1 MTTTVPQAFS
11 SILSSSASSSTVIP
25 SHLSNNGINNPGNL
39 SNLSSLSNLNDGAGF
54 ILDIP
59 SPGSS
64 GGGGSGGGLISPTA
78 GVKSERKRSFSRDSI
93 LGSAQKARNM
103 STQSSGSDMTLG
115 AGAGGSSNTN
125 AKNASGNNASGLS
138 SVDVKLNGGVLA
150 NDPSGDDSIN
160 PLKRRN
166 TETGGAVDYPRRRA
180 TIACEVCRS
189 RKSRCDGTKPKCK
202 LCTELGAECIY
213 REPGIKLDAGDKL
226 ILERLNRI
234 EGLLQMNL
242 AAGHNNALVMA
253 AAQQSQDS
261 PSSLSNSGAVGS
273 GSVGLGANAGG
284 LGGLGGTGIAP
295 DGGTNMWSEQTAAAA
310 AAAAAAGFV
319 SVIPAGGIGTWTSGT
334 NISTMPKVHTN
345 AALHL
350 LQWPMIRDLVSRPY
364 DPQIMLQLEMARQPL
379 HSLTKT
385 PCVDLSNTAAYIEA
399 YFERV
404 NMWYACVNPYTWR
417 SHYRSALS
425 NGFREGPESC
435 IVLLV
440 LSLGEASLRG
450 SISRIVPHEDPPGLQ
465 YFTAAWALLPG
476 MMTSNSVLAAQC
488 HLLAAAYLFYL
499 VRPLEAWNLLCTT
512 STKLQLLLM
521 SPNRVP
527 PEQRELTERI
537 YWNALLFESDL
548 LAEMDLPHSGVVQF
562 EENVGLPCGFE
573 GDEQQAVGRDD
584 LWYFLAEIALRRLLN
599 RVSQLIYS
607 KDSMASTTSLEP
619 VVAELDYQ
627 LTQWYE
633 SLPGPLQFPF
643 TRTLLA
649 DPIQT
654 VLRLRFFACRTI
666 IYRPYILAVL
676 DNEQALADPAVRSA
690 CHKCL
695 EASVRQL
702 EHITAHH
709 AGHMPYL
716 WQGALSIV
724 SQTLLVMG
732 ASMSASLSSIL
743 LTIVPHREVLDQII
757 TDVVVEIERYAGLA
771 PSLALAAEIIRE
783 AEVRRRAF
791 LSG

>member
-1 MTTTVPQAFS
+1 MSPSSNGDSPHSMTGTMTATANANAVRQFPLPTRDFS
-11 SILSSSASSSTVIP
+11 IE
-25 SHLSNNGINNPGNL
+25 
-39 SNLSSLSNLNDGAGF
+39 
-54 ILDIP
+54 IP
-59 SPGSS
+59 SPQLVASFN
-64 GGGGSGGGLISPTA
+64 GGNSLKSPTA
-78 GVKSERKRSFSRDSI
+78 LKSARTPSFSREGI
-93 LGSAQKARNM
+93 LGSAQKARNL
-103 STQSSGSDMTLG
+103 SQSSENRLDDVSNGLQNAHSDEG
-115 AGAGGSSNTN
+115 
-125 AKNASGNNASGLS
+125 
-138 SVDVKLNGGVLA
+138 
-150 NDPSGDDSIN
+150 SIN

-166 TETGGAVDYPRRRA
+166 TDAGVDYPRRRA

-234 EGLLQMNL
+234 ESLLQMNMVGGHSNGL
-242 AAGHNNALVMA
+242 ALSH
-253 AAQQSQDS
+253 DS
-261 PSSLSNSGAVGS
+261 PNMSNGTGLSGDN
-273 GSVGLGANAGG
+273 LLMQNAPGFTSIIPSGG
-284 LGGLGGTGIAP
+284 LGTWSTGA
-295 DGGTNMWSEQTAAAA
+295 N
-310 AAAAAAGFV
+310 
-319 SVIPAGGIGTWTSGT
+319 
-334 NISTMPKVHTN
+334 NISTMPKIHTN

-350 LQWPMIRDLVSRPY
+350 LQWPLIRDLVSRPY
-364 DPQIMLQLEMARQPL
+364 DPQILLQLEMAREPL

-385 PCVDLSNTAAYIEA
+385 PCVDLSNTNAYIEA

-404 NMWYACVNPYTWR
+404 NIWYACVNPYTWR
-417 SHYRSALS
+417 SHYRIALS

-440 LSLGEASLRG
+440 LSLGQASLRG

-521 SPNRVP
+521 TPNRVP
-527 PEQRELTERI
+527 ADQRELSERI

-548 LAEMDLPHSGVVQF
+548 LAELDLPHSGVVAF
-562 EENVGLPCGFE
+562 EENVGLPGGFE
-573 GDEQQAVGRDD
+573 GDEQEAVGRDD

-619 VVAELDYQ
+619 VVAELDFQ

-633 SLPGPLQFPF
+633 SLPMPLQFPF
-643 TRTLLA
+643 TRAMLP
-649 DPIQT
+649 DPVQT

-676 DNEQALADPAVRSA
+676 DNEQAVMDPAVRES

-695 EASVRQL
+695 EASIRQL
-702 EHITAHH
+702 EHIKAHH

-732 ASMSASLSSIL
+732 ATMSPSLSSIL
-743 LTIVPHREVLDQII
+743 LSLVPHRDTIDQII
-757 TDVVVEIERYAGLA
+757 NDVVMEVERYSVLS
-771 PSLALAAEIIRE
+771 PSLSLSAEIIKE

-791 LSG
+791 LSGRALQ

>member
-1 MTTTVPQAFS
+1 MSPSSNGDSPHSISGTMTATANANTVRQYPLPTRDFT
-11 SILSSSASSSTVIP
+11 I
-25 SHLSNNGINNPGNL
+25 
-39 SNLSSLSNLNDGAGF
+39 
-54 ILDIP
+54 DIP
-59 SPGSS
+59 SPQFIASANGVHS
-64 GGGGSGGGLISPTA
+64 LKSPT
-78 GVKSERKRSFSRDSI
+78 GLKLGRTMNFSREGI
-93 LGSAQKARNM
+93 LGSAQKARNL
-103 STQSSGSDMTLG
+103 SQSSDQRPDNVSNGMQKTSSDEG
-115 AGAGGSSNTN
+115 
-125 AKNASGNNASGLS
+125 
-138 SVDVKLNGGVLA
+138 
-150 NDPSGDDSIN
+150 IN
-160 PLKRRN
+160 PLKRRQ
-166 TETGGAVDYPRRRA
+166 TSDVGVDYPRRRA

-226 ILERLNRI
+226 ILEHLNRI
-234 EGLLQMNL
+234 ESLLQMNMG
-242 AAGHNNALVMA
+242 GHANGMA
-253 AAQQSQDS
+253 MSHDS
-261 PSSLSNSGAVGS
+261 PNMSNGTALSGDNLMMANGS
-273 GSVGLGANAGG
+273 NNFVSIIPSGG
-284 LGGLGGTGIAP
+284 LGTWSATA
-295 DGGTNMWSEQTAAAA
+295 TN
-310 AAAAAAGFV
+310 
-319 SVIPAGGIGTWTSGT
+319 

-350 LQWPMIRDLVSRPY
+350 LQWPLIRDLVSRPY
-364 DPQIMLQLEMARQPL
+364 DPQILLQLEMAREPL

-385 PCVDLSNTAAYIEA
+385 PCVDLSNTNAYIEA

-404 NMWYACVNPYTWR
+404 NVWYACVNPYTWR
-417 SHYRSALS
+417 SHYRIALS

-440 LSLGEASLRG
+440 LSLGQASLRG

-527 PEQRELTERI
+527 ADQRELSERI

-548 LAEMDLPHSGVVQF
+548 LAELDLPHSGVVAF
-562 EENVGLPCGFE
+562 EENVGLPGGFE
-573 GDEQQAVGRDD
+573 GDEQEAVGRDE

-633 SLPGPLQFPF
+633 SLPLPLQFPF
-643 TRTLLA
+643 TRNMLP
-649 DPIQT
+649 DPVQT

-676 DNEQALADPAVRSA
+676 DNEQAVLDPSVRES

-695 EASVRQL
+695 EASIRQL
-702 EHITAHH
+702 EHISAHH

-732 ASMSASLSSIL
+732 ATMSPSLSSIL
-743 LTIVPHREVLDQII
+743 LSLVAHRDVIDQII
-757 TDVVVEIERYAGLA
+757 NNVVVEIERYSVLS
-771 PSLALAAEIIRE
+771 PSLSLSAEIIKE

-791 LSG
+791 LSGAALQ

>member
-1 MTTTVPQAFS
+1 MSPSSNGDSPHSATATMTGATNAAVVRPFPLPNRDFS
-11 SILSSSASSSTVIP
+11 VE
-25 SHLSNNGINNPGNL
+25 
-39 SNLSSLSNLNDGAGF
+39 
-54 ILDIP
+54 IP
-59 SPGSS
+59 SPQLGAATN
-64 GGGGSGGGLISPTA
+64 GANTLKSPTSL
-78 GVKSERKRSFSRDSI
+78 KSARTPSFSREGI
-93 LGSAQKARNM
+93 LGSAQKARNL
-103 STQSSGSDMTLG
+103 SQTAENRPENATNGIPKSQS
-115 AGAGGSSNTN
+115 
-125 AKNASGNNASGLS
+125 
-138 SVDVKLNGGVLA
+138 DVE
-150 NDPSGDDSIN
+150 SIN

-166 TETGGAVDYPRRRA
+166 TDAGVDYPRRRA

-234 EGLLQMNL
+234 ENLLQMSIVGNGSGIGL
-242 AAGHNNALVMA
+242 SH
-253 AAQQSQDS
+253 DS
-261 PSSLSNSGAVGS
+261 PNMSN
-273 GSVGLGANAGG
+273 
-284 LGGLGGTGIAP
+284 GTGLSG
-295 DGGTNMWSEQTAAAA
+295 DNLMMQNAAN
-310 AAAAAAGFV
+310 FV
-319 SVIPAGGIGTWTSGT
+319 SVIPSGGLGTWSATAT
-334 NISTMPKVHTN
+334 NNISTMPKVHTN

-350 LQWPMIRDLVSRPY
+350 LQWPLIRDLVSRPY
-364 DPQIMLQLEMARQPL
+364 DPQILLQLEMAREPL

-385 PCVDLSNTAAYIEA
+385 PCVDLSNTNAYIEA
-399 YFERV
+399 YFDRV
-404 NMWYACVNPYTWR
+404 NVWYACVNPYTWR
-417 SHYRSALS
+417 SHYRIALS

-440 LSLGEASLRG
+440 LALGQASLRG

-465 YFTAAWALLPG
+465 YFTAAWSLLPG

-521 SPNRVP
+521 TPNRVP
-527 PEQRELTERI
+527 ADQRELIERI
-537 YWNALLFESDL
+537 YWNSLLFESDL
-548 LAEMDLPHSGVVQF
+548 LAELDLPHSGVVAF

-573 GDEQQAVGRDD
+573 GDEQEAVGRDD

-619 VVAELDYQ
+619 VVAELDFQ

-633 SLPGPLQFPF
+633 SLPLPLQFPF
-643 TRTLLA
+643 TRTMLP
-649 DPIQT
+649 DPVQT
-654 VLRLRFFACRTI
+654 VLRLRFYACRTI

-676 DNEQALADPAVRSA
+676 DNEQAVLDPAVRDS
-690 CHKCL
+690 CTKCL
-695 EASVRQL
+695 EASIRQL

-732 ASMSASLSSIL
+732 ATMSPSLSSIL
-743 LTIVPHREVLDQII
+743 WSLVPHREAIDQII
-757 TDVVVEIERYAGLA
+757 NDVILEIERYAVLS
-771 PSLALAAEIIRE
+771 PSLSLSAEIIKE
-783 AEVRRRAF
+783 AEVRRRTF